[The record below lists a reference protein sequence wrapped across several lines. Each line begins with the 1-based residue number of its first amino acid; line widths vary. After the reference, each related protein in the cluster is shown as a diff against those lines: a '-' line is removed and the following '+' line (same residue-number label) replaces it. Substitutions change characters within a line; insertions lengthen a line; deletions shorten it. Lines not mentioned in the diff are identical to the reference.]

1 MNVED
6 NFREELIRAGGIIS
20 YDIFSIE
27 GEISKLRFYFKTME
41 SFIEKEEAEEAKR
54 FEEYTRNLNDR
65 QKSSFWERNDPTP
78 WDDIFLNTLRSSFLI
93 VIVSYAETIL
103 KTICR
108 DVGIILRTTIKCND
122 LKGNIFERSRKFLDC
137 FGKFIKPTDK
147 VWELINNI
155 YYVRNVFVH
164 NDGFMDDSGR
174 SRLTQFIKESP
185 DIYETNDSIKIGAD
199 FCYFALE
206 SISSFLL
213 VLRSEVQEL
222 CKRVEI

>member
-6 NFREELIRAGGIIS
+6 NLREELIRAGGIIS

-41 SFIEKEEAEEAKR
+41 GFIEKEEAEEAKR
-54 FEEYTRNLNDR
+54 FEEYTRNLNDS
-65 QKSSFWERNDPTP
+65 QKSSFWERNDPPP

-137 FGKFIKPTDK
+137 FGKFDKPTDR

-174 SRLTQFIKESP
+174 SRLRQFIKESP
-185 DIYETNDSIKIGAD
+185 GIYETNDSIKIEAS

-213 VLRSEVQEL
+213 ALRSEVREL
-222 CKRVEI
+222 CNRVEI